1 MLDLAVFSSLSSLRK
16 LRILSNLVSLDVT
29 EGLTALL
36 SLEEVHLATAL
47 GVDEDEG
54 NAGWHLCLGVDWT
67 AMTSLKH
74 LDLRSARLACDGNIL
89 GLTRLERLERLH
101 LQDYQPFDSV
111 SDKMSAALIYQ
122 LARNCPQVK
131 VTLESVTAKDITPD
145 RL

>member
-16 LRILSNLVSLDVT
+16 LRIFSNLVSLDVN

-47 GVDEDEG
+47 GVDEDKG
-54 NAGWHLCLGVDWT
+54 NAGWHLRLGVDWT

-89 GLTRLERLERLH
+89 GLT
-101 LQDYQPFDSV
+101 
-111 SDKMSAALIYQ
+111 K
-122 LARNCPQVK
+122 
-131 VTLESVTAKDITPD
+131 
-145 RL
+145 